1 MNILTRKISIHAPPR
16 GATVPRHAGRI
27 HPRQFQFTPLRE
39 GRLQGAVSDGVASVF
54 QFTPL
59 REGRLTFYEFP
70 RRESYFNSRP
80 SARGD
85 AVEMS
90 SIVSD
95 KISIHAPPRG
105 ATYQRRW
112 NPAIRAI
119 SIHAPPRGA
128 TRKSGGYI
136 AGQEISI
143 HAPPRGATELSEKA
157 GISKPFQFT
166 PLREGRQYGILP
178 VSVYEKFQ
186 FTPLREGR
194 HPAAGRAA
202 GAEGNFNSRPSA
214 RGDGVRRPARAG
226 AGYFNSRPS
235 ARGDTTTE
243 HTFCGPTYFNSRP
256 SARGDQK
263 HVRAVLDGE
272 ISIHAPPR
280 GATEQFPFT
289 NFHEE
294 ISIHAPPRGATKR
307 QFQQKLEI
315 LFQFTP
321 LREGRRV
328 RLACVVAGVFISI
341 HAPPRGATR

>member
-1 MNILTRKISIHAPPR
+1 M
-16 GATVPRHAGRI
+16 
-27 HPRQFQFTPLRE
+27 
-39 GRLQGAVSDGVASVF
+39 
-54 QFTPL
+54 
-59 REGRLTFYEFP
+59 
-70 RRESYFNSRP
+70 
-80 SARGD
+80 
-85 AVEMS
+85 EMS

-280 GATEQFPFT
+280 GATCAAARFRRSGKFQFTPLREGRPGGEGDHRVYADFNSRPSARGDRCAGSHVRGRT
-289 NFHEE
+289 HFNSRPSARGDQLLHRIEGQRH
-294 ISIHAPPRGATKR
+294 ISIHAPPRGAT
-307 QFQQKLEI
+307 E
-315 LFQFTP
+315 TY
-321 LREGRRV
+321 
-328 RLACVVAGVFISI
+328 I
-341 HAPPRGATR
+341 HTLTI